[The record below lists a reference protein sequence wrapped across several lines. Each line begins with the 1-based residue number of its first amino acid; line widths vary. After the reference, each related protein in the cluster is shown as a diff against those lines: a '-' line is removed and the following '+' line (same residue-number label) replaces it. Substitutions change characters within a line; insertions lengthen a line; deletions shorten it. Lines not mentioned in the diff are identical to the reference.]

1 MITYIY
7 AAKSFQ
13 KTQKKNLHANHE
25 DIKDNFS
32 FALKILQ
39 NITCTYLISLQ
50 NLTFCVNNDNNE
62 YNPIIE

>member
-1 MITYIY
+1 MKI
-7 AAKSFQ
+7 
-13 KTQKKNLHANHE
+13 L
-25 DIKDNFS
+25 KDNFS

-62 YNPIIE
+62 YNPIIEYKRMKFILDL